1 MKPENDRKISKF
13 LSLLL
18 RHKPEKLNLILDDE
32 GYVEVK
38 LLLKALRNNRWDTF
52 TKEDLD
58 RVVET
63 NNKKRFAYS
72 ENGLRIRASQG
83 HSINVNLGLA
93 SIKPPKFLYHGT
105 VNKFLNAIK
114 LEGLKK
120 GSRQHVHLSIDED
133 TATNVGSRRGK
144 PVILT
149 INAEK
154 MYQDGLKIFLS
165 ANKVWLT
172 DFVPTE
178 YVQWENISFS
188 E

>member
-1 MKPENDRKISKF
+1 
-13 LSLLL
+13 
-18 RHKPEKLNLILDDE
+18 LDKE
-32 GYVEVK
+32 GYVEVRI
-38 LLLKALRNNRWDTF
+38 LLKALRGNGWEGL

-178 YVQWENISFS
+178 YIQWENISFS

>member
-1 MKPENDRKISKF
+1 MPKNDRKASKF

-18 RHKPEKLNLILDDE
+18 RHKPEKLNLTLDKE
-32 GYVEVK
+32 GYIEVRI
-38 LLLKALRNNRWDTF
+38 LLKALRNNGWDNF

-58 RVVET
+58 RIVET

-72 ENGLRIRASQG
+72 KNGLRIRASQG
-83 HSINVNLGLA
+83 HSIKVDLGLEA
-93 SIKPPKFLYHGT
+93 TQPPKLLYHGT
-105 VNKFLNAIK
+105 VNKFLDPIK
-114 LEGLKK
+114 QEGLKK
-120 GSRQHVHLSIDED
+120 GSRQHVHLSLDEA
-133 TATNVGSRRGK
+133 TATNVGARRGK

-165 ANKVWLT
+165 ANGVWLT

-178 YVQWENISFS
+178 YIQWDNISFS

>member
-1 MKPENDRKISKF
+1 MPRNDRKASKF

-18 RHKPEKLNLILDDE
+18 RHKPEKLNLSLDKH

-38 LLLKALRNNRWDTF
+38 VLLKALQNNGWDSF
-52 TKEDLD
+52 SKEDLD

-83 HSINVNLGLA
+83 HSIKVDLGLA
-93 SIKPPKFLYHGT
+93 PATPPKFLYHGT
-105 VNKFLNAIK
+105 VNKFLKSIK
-114 LEGLKK
+114 AEGLKR
-120 GSRQHVHLSIDED
+120 GSRQHVHLSLDEA

-149 INAEK
+149 IDAER
-154 MYQDGLKIFLS
+154 MYQDGLNIFLS
-165 ANKVWLT
+165 ANGVWLT

-178 YVQWENISFS
+178 YIQWKNISFS

>member
-1 MKPENDRKISKF
+1 MINDRKLSKF

-18 RHKPEKLNLILDDE
+18 RHKPEKLNLVLNKE

-38 LLLKALRNNRWDTF
+38 TLLKALRDNGWDSL

-72 ENGLRIRASQG
+72 ENGLHIRASQG
-83 HSINVNLGLA
+83 HSIEVDLGLEA
-93 SIKPPKFLYHGT
+93 IRPPTFLYHGT
-105 VNKFLNAIK
+105 VNKFLGSIK
-114 LEGLKK
+114 LDGIRK
-120 GSRQHVHLSIDED
+120 GSRQHVHLSLDEA
-133 TATNVGSRRGK
+133 TAINVGSRRGK

-149 INAEK
+149 VNAEK
-154 MYQDGLKIFLS
+154 MYQDGLNIFLS
-165 ANKVWLT
+165 ANGVWLT
-172 DFVPTE
+172 DFVPTA
-178 YVQWENISFS
+178 YIQWDNISFT